1 MTTADRSG
9 AAEGE
14 SAGRVADSPPSSAVV
29 LPPLQV
35 PDAWPARPGVRLQL
49 ELVEPPPEPG
59 GAIERI
65 YAEGLAAL
73 NNDERLA
80 ALECFRTVVA
90 RDLDGTYSSARLLA
104 LLLSAELGDI
114 ASFGA
119 LRGYCMTNAQPDAFA
134 QRAVESSG
142 LAFYWRA
149 DKDRADIFVGE
160 CLDQPAVTALIALA
174 GCLQAVRQTA
184 DAVQAL
190 EDGIPAWEGRRTAW
204 NIQKRRIDEEFA
216 KHRRD
221 VMYEH
226 LARDEPMALINAQ
239 PIRGATTEE
248 RERAYL
254 RQHPDIDTAARARVQ
269 AISDPSAPRGPAG
282 PLTGFDDTVC
292 WLHAEVGHFDAM
304 LAYVGRTPPW
314 KGSELMKALALK
326 WKGLPD
332 AALVVLD
339 DYLRRPD
346 DQGWENL
353 ARYRKAQI
361 FLEQGDRQRARREL
375 ARLYAN
381 DYNFDDWLDLRSKLG
396 APTQQPGR
404 AAVPEEVRHAVWRR
418 DEGRCV
424 KCGSQENLE
433 FDHVIPISRG
443 GANTERNLQL
453 LCEPCN
459 RGKGATI

>member
-14 SAGRVADSPPSSAVV
+14 SAGRVADSSPSSAVV

-35 PDAWPARPGVRLQL
+35 PDAWPATPGVRLQL

-119 LRGYCMTNAQPDAFA
+119 LLGYCMTNAQPDAFA
-134 QRAVESSG
+134 QRAVERSE
-142 LAFYWRA
+142 LAFYWRGH
-149 DKDRADIFVGE
+149 RERPDIFVGE
-160 CLDQPAVTALIALA
+160 CLDQPAITAQIALA
-174 GCLQAVRQTA
+174 GSLQAAGQTA

-190 EDGIPAWEGRRTAW
+190 EDGVPAWEARNSAWQIQERR
-204 NIQKRRIDEEFA
+204 
-216 KHRRD
+216 
-221 VMYEH
+221 
-226 LARDEPMALINAQ
+226 
-239 PIRGATTEE
+239 
-248 RERAYL
+248 
-254 RQHPDIDTAARARVQ
+254 IDTAARARETAVID
-269 AISDPSAPRGPAG
+269 ASAPRGPAG
-282 PLTGFDDTVC
+282 RLTGFNDTVC
-292 WLHAEVGHFDAM
+292 WLHLKLGDYDAA
-304 LAYVGRTPPW
+304 LAYIGKSPRW
-314 KGSELMKALALK
+314 EGSELLKALALK
-326 WKGLPD
+326 FMGLRD

-339 DYLRRPD
+339 DCLRNPD
-346 DQGWENL
+346 SQAWANM
-353 ARYRKAQI
+353 ARYRKAEI
-361 FLEQGDRQRARREL
+361 FLEQQDRQRARREL
-375 ARLYAN
+375 ARVYADDHTFR
-381 DYNFDDWLDLRSKLG
+381 DYMGLRSELDG
-396 APTQQPGR
+396 PPQGPTQQRGR
-404 AAVPEEVRHAVWRR
+404 AAIPEKVRHVVWRR

-433 FDHVIPISRG
+433 FDHVIPILRG